1 VTVSA
6 VTPPSGILIFGGEI
20 DPPNPPSADVPGR
33 GFNGHAISSCHILAM
48 KNKAEYDVR
57 NNDLSVIVVQTKR
70 REETIRRNR
79 TRIRKIASALLFCA
93 QQSIATRGHDESE
106 T

>member
-1 VTVSA
+1 LEKA
-6 VTPPSGILIFGGEI
+6 VEK
-20 DPPNPPSADVPGR
+20 GR

-57 NNDLSVIVVQTKR
+57 NNDLSVIAVQTKR